1 MEITWELLI
10 RVWHNYPSRLD
21 TGSYFEI
28 SLQVSVQYFAS
39 YLNYLSLKSLRCWEA
54 PYHTSCAGNLKRNQA
69 FLISINCRKINFKII
84 IETASLIFFDNMK
97 DFTWH
102 KKSLG
107 TNIFI
112 LSFYATG
119 ISFFSH
125 FIIFNLAISIF
136 FSSFIR
142 KISKRHHFQHL

>member
-1 MEITWELLI
+1 
-10 RVWHNYPSRLD
+10 
-21 TGSYFEI
+21 
-28 SLQVSVQYFAS
+28 
-39 YLNYLSLKSLRCWEA
+39 
-54 PYHTSCAGNLKRNQA
+54 
-69 FLISINCRKINFKII
+69 
-84 IETASLIFFDNMK
+84 MK

-136 FSSFIR
+136 FLQFYKKNKQETPFPTFIESLDLKKKKR
-142 KISKRHHFQHL
+142 KDND

>member
-1 MEITWELLI
+1 
-10 RVWHNYPSRLD
+10 
-21 TGSYFEI
+21 
-28 SLQVSVQYFAS
+28 
-39 YLNYLSLKSLRCWEA
+39 
-54 PYHTSCAGNLKRNQA
+54 
-69 FLISINCRKINFKII
+69 
-84 IETASLIFFDNMK
+84 MK

-136 FSSFIR
+136 FSSLIY
-142 KISKRHHFQHL
+142 KKNK